1 MKKTYFL
8 KEWFTVQDCLG
19 LPFFPTSANNIRRNL
34 EKMVK
39 NTPGE
44 ESEKTR
50 KKPKGKGNEYHWS
63 ILPPHLL
70 DAVTIGFESE
80 DPSIAKSVP
89 QTHAVDN
96 FTVWTMIYNK
106 LTPRQQQR
114 AIDLFFEGGINALL
128 PAVVFDVATDN
139 SVEQEILCQG
149 HSVESSN
156 PTPEVNTR
164 SKKAS

>member
-1 MKKTYFL
+1 MKKTYL
-8 KEWFTVQDCLG
+8 LNEWFTVQDCLG

-34 EKMVK
+34 EKMVRS
-39 NTPGE
+39 TPGA
-44 ESEKTR
+44 ESEKMR
-50 KKPKGKGNEYHWS
+50 KKTKGKGYEYHRS

-70 DAVTIGFESE
+70 DAVAIGFEREESSI
-80 DPSIAKSVP
+80 DYPSP

-96 FTVWTMIYNK
+96 FAVWTMIYSK

-128 PAVVFDVATDN
+128 PAVVFDIATDN
-139 SVEQEILCQG
+139 NVEQEILCQG

-156 PTPEVNTR
+156 PAPEVSSR

>member
-1 MKKTYFL
+1 MKKTYL
-8 KEWFTVQDCLG
+8 LNEWFTVQDCLG

-39 NTPGE
+39 STPGA
-44 ESEKTR
+44 ESEKMR
-50 KKPKGKGNEYHWS
+50 KKPKGKGYEYHRS

-70 DAVTIGFESE
+70 DAVAIGLEREES
-80 DPSIAKSVP
+80 SIANPCP

-96 FTVWTMIYNK
+96 FAVWTMIYNK

-128 PAVVFDVATDN
+128 PTVVFDVATDN
-139 SVEQEILCQG
+139 NGEQEILCHG

-156 PTPEVNTR
+156 PAPEVSSR

>member
-8 KEWFTVQDCLG
+8 DEWFTVQDCLG

-44 ESEKTR
+44 ESEKMR
-50 KKPKGKGNEYHWS
+50 KKPKGKGYEYHRS

-70 DAVTIGFESE
+70 DAVAIGFESE
-80 DPSIAKSVP
+80 EPTIAKPSP
-89 QTHAVDN
+89 QSHAVDN
-96 FTVWTMIYNK
+96 FAIWTMIYNK

-128 PAVVFDVATDN
+128 PAVVFEVATDKN
-139 SVEQEILCQG
+139 AEQEILRQDN
-149 HSVESSN
+149 SVKNASPASQVS
-156 PTPEVNTR
+156 THG
-164 SKKAS
+164 KKAG